1 MVQRGDYPKYLI
13 VFNFILLSLIILNI
27 TSATSYAI
35 GIVSSQQVEQYR
47 KNDSISASSQLIE
60 HDPIEIYSNNEFIA
74 IADVEGWPGDGSQ
87 SSPIIIDG
95 LSIIGTPFISC
106 IGIWETDLYF
116 QISNCHLSEGLV
128 GIHLSNTSYG
138 YIINNIIKNANGGNN
153 ERGGIHLS
161 SGSNNN
167 IILNNSIYNVE
178 FPYDIIGSNN
188 SIISNT
194 LFNNVNAIWVNGSD
208 NIIANNSIQDA
219 DGGPGIIIRD
229 SSNTRIF
236 NNFLYNNHQ
245 GIIFE
250 NSDDNLI
257 TYNSIIDSGYGVSLI
272 LNSDNNLVSLNTF
285 YRNVQGSISQA
296 YDNGKNNIFSQNF
309 WNDWVSPDMDENGFV
324 DSPYMIDG
332 PVNNSDPF
340 PLISIDQINN
350 LHTLSIP
357 IIEKPT
363 EGSQLNKTTF
373 IHWRPSIDSKG
384 HSVMY
389 NLSFSLDKGKNWITI
404 VSALSANSYTW
415 DTSTLSSNSQVLIQ
429 VIASCSDGFCLS
441 IVVQVVTK
449 KGSLIDTDF
458 ILLFIAT
465 LSGLI
470 VTGALSYYAYNS
482 QIFRQKSFVDYF
494 QSEKIEF
501 LKPIYHKV
509 IVGLENITTAIISET
524 IESPLLEEPTTPT
537 SLAKWFPTDYRSE
550 LKSELKGRTVLT
562 LIEMAFLYAEEANLT
577 ILAQNL
583 DIPQSTLSNELRKLV
598 KLNYL
603 DFHVS
608 PQVLHDGRSRHYIIT
623 SKGISFLKILKSA
636 LELSIRRIKEKE
648 QSSAI

>member
-1 MVQRGDYPKYLI
+1 MVRRWDYSKYLI
-13 VFNFILLSLIILNI
+13 VFNLIFLSLIILNI
-27 TSATSYAI
+27 PFSTSSAI
-35 GIVSSQQVEQYR
+35 RIILPQQGEQYWR
-47 KNDSISASSQLIE
+47 NDSISLSSQLIE
-60 HDPIEIYSNNEFIA
+60 HEPIEIYSNNEFIA
-74 IADVEGWPGDGSQ
+74 IANIEGWPGDGSQ

-106 IGIWETDLYF
+106 IGIWETNLYF

-138 YIINNIIKNANGGNN
+138 YITNNTISNANGGNN
-153 ERGGIHLS
+153 QRGGIHLS

-178 FPYDIIGSNN
+178 FPYDIIGNNN

-194 LFNNVNAIWVNGSD
+194 LFNNINAIWVNGSD

-219 DGGPGIIIRD
+219 KGGPGILIKD
-229 SSNTRIF
+229 SSNTRIS

-245 GIIFE
+245 GIVLE

-272 LNSDNNLVSLNTF
+272 LHSDNNLVSLNTF
-285 YRNVQGSISQA
+285 YRNTQGSISQA
-296 YDNGKNNIFSQNF
+296 YDNGKNNIFTQNF
-309 WNDWVSPDMDENGFV
+309 WNDWVSPDMDEDGFV

-332 PVNNSDPF
+332 PANNSDPF

-363 EGSQLNKTTF
+363 EGSQLNKTTI
-373 IHWRPSIDSKG
+373 IHWKPSIDSKG

-389 NLSFSLDKGKNWITI
+389 NLSFSLDEGMNWVNI
-404 VSALSANSYTW
+404 VSALSVNFYTW
-415 DTSTLSSNSQVLIQ
+415 DTSTLPFDAQVLIQ
-429 VIASCSDGFCLS
+429 IVASCSDGCWLS
-441 IVVQVVTK
+441 NYVQVVTK
-449 KGSLIDTDF
+449 KGSLIDTNF
-458 ILLFIAT
+458 ILFFIT
-465 LSGLI
+465 ILGGLI
-470 VTGALSYYAYNS
+470 VTGGLSYYAYNS

-509 IVGLENITTAIISET
+509 IVGLENITTAIIFET
-524 IESPLLEEPTTPT
+524 MESPLLEEPTTPI

-562 LIEMAFLYAEEANLT
+562 LIEIAFLYAEEANLT

-583 DIPQSTLSNELRKLV
+583 NIPPSTLSNELRKLV

-623 SKGISFLKILKSA
+623 PKGISFLKILKSA
-636 LELSIRRIKEKE
+636 LELTIRRIKEKK
-648 QSSAI
+648 QSNVI